1 MTCGGGSAA
10 TDMMLA
16 QIEQDHGKDLAVVV
30 ADMCIH
36 HRSDSRK
43 APQKSAYSVALSS
56 RNPHLIAA
64 MQYMDDNLEYPV
76 EIDEVAD
83 EINISR
89 RQLERLFKRHV
100 GISPAQFYIE
110 QRVSRAHALLN
121 ETAMSVNEIAVA
133 TGFSSSSQL
142 SLRFRKRF
150 WAVARRFPQKM
161 GAGEVDGGRFSAV
174 EWCRVCFAGLSHRS
188 FFALR

>member
-1 MTCGGGSAA
+1 
-10 TDMMLA
+10 
-16 QIEQDHGKDLAVVV
+16 
-30 ADMCIH
+30 
-36 HRSDSRK
+36 
-43 APQKSAYSVALSS
+43 
-56 RNPHLIAA
+56 

-100 GISPAQFYIE
+100 GVSPAQFYIE

-150 WAVARRFPQKM
+150 
-161 GAGEVDGGRFSAV
+161 
-174 EWCRVCFAGLSHRS
+174 GLSPGAFRKRS
-188 FFALR
+188 AQVK